1 MAHITKVLWLCASLM
16 GANNGT
22 SRQIKAFLYRERDT
36 HVGAGLQRNGCVEI
50 LAWLRPKMCMDD
62 CGDVMTV
69 GCDTPVQVVPDH
81 DVFGGEKV
89 DDQEQA
95 DAV

>member
-1 MAHITKVLWLCASLM
+1 
-16 GANNGT
+16 
-22 SRQIKAFLYRERDT
+22 
-36 HVGAGLQRNGCVEI
+36 
-50 LAWLRPKMCMDD
+50 MDD

-69 GCDTPVQVVPDH
+69 GCDKPVQVVPDH